1 MKRGDLK
8 RVDLKGYIR
17 VKGKSYISIVMVF
30 LLLGCTSYPAARKE
44 ASPPPS
50 KEMGR
55 AFVREALQHY
65 QFVKDPDV
73 VNLVNSVGRRI
84 VSKVG
89 ANPDSYHFFVVREN
103 QPNAFAIPGGYIF
116 VFDGLLLQ
124 LRDEG
129 ELAGVL
135 AHEIAHVER
144 SHFFKDD
151 KKIAALDI
159 ATIAA
164 ILLSGGN
171 PAALTLAGAANLDI
185 RLQFSR
191 DNEAEADS
199 YAMRYLEKGG
209 YSSEGLLNFF
219 DSLIRYERFNP
230 QTVPAYASTHPGLEE
245 RRDRVANFLRK
256 TSDTPDTGTGTGI
269 TRNWQR
275 MQATLLSR
283 NITLKDESTL
293 LQAMMIEKMP
303 EEKREEAL
311 NYLLGLAYMK
321 AGRFSDA
328 IPRYLTAIGLNEN
341 NHLYYADIA
350 FCYLKQQDIDKS
362 REAAIKSILLSRD
375 YAPAHVI
382 MGIIELDSD
391 NLTKAISHLYDAL
404 KMDEA
409 NSMANFYL
417 AMAYRKSSDAG
428 KEAFYSARYF
438 KLNLD
443 PERALKEL
451 NRAKDLVTIDTPMH
465 FRILQ
470 EIEEIKREGL

>member
-1 MKRGDLK
+1 MKTNFYLT
-8 RVDLKGYIR
+8 VVLALVLI
-17 VKGKSYISIVMVF
+17 
-30 LLLGCTSYPAARKE
+30 GCSSYPSARKD

-55 AFVREALQHY
+55 AFVKEALQHY

-84 VSKVG
+84 VRKIG

-191 DNEAEADS
+191 DNEREADS
-199 YAMRYLEKGG
+199 YAMRYLERGG

-230 QTVPAYASTHPGLEE
+230 QSVPAYASTHPGLEE
-245 RRDRVANFLRK
+245 RRYRVASFLMK
-256 TSDTPDTGTGTGI
+256 TPDYASTSADTDTK
-269 TRNWQR
+269 TNTTQNWPR

-283 NITLKDESTL
+283 NITLKDESVL
-293 LQAMMIEKMP
+293 LQAMSIEKNP
-303 EEKREEAL
+303 EDRKEEAA
-311 NYLLGLAYMK
+311 NYLLGVASMK
-321 AGRFSDA
+321 AGRYSDA
-328 IPRYLTAIGLNEN
+328 IPRYLNAIGLNEV
-341 NHLYYADIA
+341 NHLYYADLA
-350 FCYLKQQDIDKS
+350 FCYLKQQDIVKS
-362 REAAIKSILLSRD
+362 REAAITSISLNKE

-391 NLTKAISHLYDAL
+391 NLAKATSHLEDAL
-404 KMDEA
+404 RLDEA
-409 NSMANFYL
+409 DSMANFYL
-417 AMAYRKSSDAG
+417 AMAYRKSGDAG
-428 KEAFYSARYF
+428 REAFYSARYF
-438 KLNLD
+438 KMNLD
-443 PERALKEL
+443 PDRALKEL
-451 NRAKDLVTIDTPMH
+451 NRAKELVKTDTPMH

-470 EIEEIKREGL
+470 EIDEIKREGL

>member
-1 MKRGDLK
+1 MKNKFYLT
-8 RVDLKGYIR
+8 V
-17 VKGKSYISIVMVF
+17 
-30 LLLGCTSYPAARKE
+30 LLILVLFGCSTHPQARKE
-44 ASPPPS
+44 VSPPPS

-55 AFVREALQHY
+55 AFVKEALQHY
-65 QFVKDPDV
+65 KFVKDPDV
-73 VNLVNSVGRRI
+73 VNVVNSVGRRI
-84 VSKVG
+84 VSKIG

-116 VFDGLLLQ
+116 IFDGLLLQ

-191 DNEAEADS
+191 DNEREADS

-209 YSSEGLLNFF
+209 YSPEGLLKFF

-230 QTVPAYASTHPGLEE
+230 QMVPAYASTHPGLEE
-245 RRDRVANFLRK
+245 RRYRVANFLMK
-256 TSDTPDTGTGTGI
+256 TPDNESPVTEVDTGMNI
-269 TRNWQR
+269 TQSWPR
-275 MQATLLSR
+275 MQAALLSR
-283 NITLKDESTL
+283 NITLKDESIL
-293 LQAMMIEKMP
+293 LQTMNIENVP
-303 EEKREEAL
+303 EDRRKEAE
-311 NYLLGLAYMK
+311 NYLLGVVYMK
-321 AGRFSDA
+321 AGRYIDA
-328 IPRYLTAIGLNEN
+328 IPRYLAAIGFNEG
-341 NHLYYADIA
+341 NHIYFSDLA
-350 FCYLKQQDIDKS
+350 FCYLKQQDIVKS
-362 REAAIKSILLSRD
+362 REAASKSILINKN
-375 YAPAHVI
+375 YAAAHVI

-391 NLTKAISHLYDAL
+391 NLTGAISHLEDAL
-404 KMDEA
+404 RLDETD
-409 NSMANFYL
+409 SMTSFYL
-417 AMAYRKSSDAG
+417 ALAYRKSGDAG
-428 KEAFYSARYF
+428 REAYYSARYF

-443 PERALKEL
+443 PDRALKEF
-451 NRAKDLVTIDTPMH
+451 NRARELVKTDTPMH

-470 EIEEIKREGL
+470 EIDEIKREGL

>member
-1 MKRGDLK
+1 MK
-8 RVDLKGYIR
+8 KGFCIT
-17 VKGKSYISIVMVF
+17 VLLTLV
-30 LLLGCTSYPAARKE
+30 LLGCSSYPSARKD

-50 KEMGR
+50 NEMGR
-55 AFVREALQHY
+55 AFVKEALQHY

-144 SHFFKDD
+144 GHFFKDD

-171 PAALTLAGAANLDI
+171 PAALTLAGAANLDM

-191 DNEAEADS
+191 DNEREADS

-245 RRDRVANFLRK
+245 RRYRVASFLMK
-256 TSDTPDTGTGTGI
+256 TPDDASTTADTDTI
-269 TRNWQR
+269 TSTTQSWPR
-275 MQATLLSR
+275 MQATLLSS
-283 NITLKDESTL
+283 NITLKDESIL
-293 LQAMMIEKMP
+293 LQAMRIEKIP
-303 EEKREEAL
+303 EKRREEAA
-311 NYLLGLAYMK
+311 NYLLGVAFMK
-321 AGRFSDA
+321 AGRYSDA
-328 IPRYLTAIGLNEN
+328 IPRYLTAIGLNEE
-341 NHLYYADIA
+341 NHVYYADLA
-350 FCYLKQQDIDKS
+350 FCYLKQQDIVKS
-362 REAAIKSILLSRD
+362 REAAVKSIFWNKD
-375 YAPAHVI
+375 YAPSHVI
-382 MGIIELDSD
+382 MGIIELDSE
-391 NLTKAISHLYDAL
+391 NLTRATSHLEDAL
-404 KMDEA
+404 RLDEA
-409 NSMANFYL
+409 DSMANFYL
-417 AMAYRKSSDAG
+417 AMAYRKSGDAG
-428 KEAFYSARYF
+428 REAFYSARYF
-438 KLNLD
+438 KINLD

-451 NRAKDLVTIDTPMH
+451 SRAKELVKTDTPMH
-465 FRILQ
+465 FRVLQ
-470 EIEEIKREGL
+470 EIDEIKREGL

>member
-1 MKRGDLK
+1 MKIPLFPPFSKGEKNPPLKKRGARGNLKRGDLK
-8 RVDLKGYIR
+8 KVDLKGYIR
-17 VKGKSYISIVMVF
+17 VKNKSYISIFMVF

-116 VFDGLLLQ
+116 IFDGLLLQ

-191 DNEAEADS
+191 DNEREADS
-199 YAMRYLEKGG
+199 YAMRYLERGG
-209 YSSEGLLNFF
+209 YSSEGLPNFF

-230 QTVPAYASTHPGLEE
+230 QSVPAYASTHPGIEE
-245 RRDRVANFLRK
+245 RRYRVASFLLK
-256 TSDTPDTGTGTGI
+256 TPDDAS
-269 TRNWQR
+269 TRADTDTKTNTTHNWPR
-275 MQATLLSR
+275 MQAALLSR
-283 NITLKDESTL
+283 NITLKDESIL
-293 LQAMMIEKMP
+293 LKSMSLDKLP
-303 EEKREEAL
+303 EERKEEAA
-311 NYLLGLAYMK
+311 NYLLG
-321 AGRFSDA
+321 
-328 IPRYLTAIGLNEN
+328 
-341 NHLYYADIA
+341 
-350 FCYLKQQDIDKS
+350 
-362 REAAIKSILLSRD
+362 
-375 YAPAHVI
+375 V
-382 MGIIELDSD
+382 
-391 NLTKAISHLYDAL
+391 AL
-404 KMDEA
+404 
-409 NSMANFYL
+409 
-417 AMAYRKSSDAG
+417 
-428 KEAFYSARYF
+428 
-438 KLNLD
+438 
-443 PERALKEL
+443 
-451 NRAKDLVTIDTPMH
+451 
-465 FRILQ
+465 
-470 EIEEIKREGL
+470 

>member
-1 MKRGDLK
+1 MFGLK
-8 RVDLKGYIR
+8 NNFYIT
-17 VKGKSYISIVMVF
+17 VVLAL
-30 LLLGCTSYPAARKE
+30 LLLGCSSYPSARKD

-55 AFVREALQHY
+55 AFVKEALQHY
-65 QFVKDPDV
+65 RFVKDPDV

-84 VSKVG
+84 VSKIG
-89 ANPDSYHFFVVREN
+89 ANPDSYHFLVVREN

-116 VFDGLLLQ
+116 VFDGLLPQ

-171 PAALTLAGAANLDI
+171 PAALTLAGAANLDV

-191 DNEAEADS
+191 ENEREADS

-209 YSSEGLLNFF
+209 YSSESLLNFF

-245 RRDRVANFLRK
+245 RRDRVASFLMK
-256 TSDTPDTGTGTGI
+256 THDSASTAADTDSKTNTAQKWT
-269 TRNWQR
+269 R
-275 MQATLLSR
+275 MQASLLSR
-283 NITLKDESTL
+283 NIALKDESIL
-293 LQAMMIEKMP
+293 LQSMGIEKIP
-303 EEKREEAL
+303 EERRDETA
-311 NYLLGLAYMK
+311 NYLLGIVYMK
-321 AGRFSDA
+321 AGLYSDA
-328 IPRYLTAIGLNEN
+328 IPRYLKAIGFNEGN
-341 NHLYYADIA
+341 YVYYADLA
-350 FCYLKQQDIDKS
+350 YCYLKQQDIVKS
-362 REAAIKSILLSRD
+362 REAALKSISLNKD

-382 MGIIELDSD
+382 MGILEMDSD
-391 NLTKAISHLYDAL
+391 NLAMATSHLEDAL
-404 KMDEA
+404 RLDETDD
-409 NSMANFYL
+409 MVNFYL
-417 AMAYRKSSDAG
+417 AMAYRKSGESGRD
-428 KEAFYSARYF
+428 AFYSARYF
-438 KLNLD
+438 KINLD
-443 PERALKEL
+443 PDRALKEF
-451 NRAKDLVTIDTPMH
+451 NRAKDLVKTDTPMH

-470 EIEEIKREGL
+470 EIDEIKREGL

>member
-1 MKRGDLK
+1 MKNNFCITVLLAL
-8 RVDLKGYIR
+8 V
-17 VKGKSYISIVMVF
+17 
-30 LLLGCTSYPAARKE
+30 LLGCSSYPSAKKDAA
-44 ASPPPS
+44 PPPS

-55 AFVREALQHY
+55 AFVKEALQHY

-73 VNLVNSVGRRI
+73 VNLVNSVGRSI
-84 VSKVG
+84 VRKIG

-144 SHFFKDD
+144 GHFFKDD

-191 DNEAEADS
+191 DNEREADS
-199 YAMRYLEKGG
+199 YAMRYLERGG

-230 QTVPAYASTHPGLEE
+230 QSVPAYASTHPGIEE
-245 RRDRVANFLRK
+245 RRYRVASFLMK
-256 TSDTPDTGTGTGI
+256 TPDDAS
-269 TRNWQR
+269 TRADTDTKTNTTHNWPR

-283 NITLKDESTL
+283 NITLKDESIL
-293 LQAMMIEKMP
+293 LKSMSIDKLP
-303 EEKREEAL
+303 EERKEEAA
-311 NYLLGLAYMK
+311 NYLLGVAFMK
-321 AGRFSDA
+321 AGHYSDA
-328 IPRYLTAIGLNEN
+328 ITRFQTAIGIDEY
-341 NHLYYADIA
+341 NHVYYADLA
-350 FCYLKQQDIDKS
+350 FCYLKQQDIVKS
-362 REAAIKSILLSRD
+362 KEAAIKSISLNKD
-375 YAPAHVI
+375 YAPPHVI

-391 NLTKAISHLYDAL
+391 NLARATSHLEDAL
-404 KMDEA
+404 RLDEA
-409 NSMANFYL
+409 DPMANFYL
-417 AMAYRKSSDAG
+417 AMTYRKSGDTG
-428 KEAFYSARYF
+428 REAFFSARYF
-438 KLNLD
+438 KINLNPD
-443 PERALKEL
+443 SALKEFI
-451 NRAKDLVTIDTPMH
+451 RAKELVKTDTPMH

-470 EIEEIKREGL
+470 EIDEIKREGL

>member
-1 MKRGDLK
+1 MK
-8 RVDLKGYIR
+8 I
-17 VKGKSYISIVMVF
+17 KSYISIFMVF
-30 LLLGCTSYPAARKE
+30 LLLGCTAYPAARKD

-50 KEMGR
+50 KEMGK

-73 VNLVNSVGRRI
+73 VNFVSSVGRRI
-84 VSKVG
+84 VRKTG
-89 ANPDSYHFFVVREN
+89 ANPDSYHFLVVKEN

-135 AHEIAHVER
+135 AHEVAHVER
-144 SHFFKDD
+144 GHFFKDD

-159 ATIAA
+159 ATLAA

-199 YAMRYLEKGG
+199 YAMRYLGKSG

-245 RRDRVANFLRK
+245 RRDRVADFIVK
-256 TSDTPDTGTGTGI
+256 TPDYASTAPDTGDTANLTQ
-269 TRNWQR
+269 NWTR

-283 NITLKDESTL
+283 DITLKDESIL
-293 LQAMMIEKMP
+293 LQAMRIEKSP
-303 EEKREEAL
+303 EESREETV
-311 NYLLGLAYMK
+311 NYLLGLSYLK
-321 AGRFSDA
+321 AGRYSDA
-328 IPRYLTAIGLNEN
+328 IPRYLTAIGLNKEN
-341 NHLYYADIA
+341 HVYYADLA
-350 FCYLKQQDIDKS
+350 FCYLKQQDLVKS
-362 REAAIKSILLSRD
+362 REAAVKSILQDKD

-382 MGIIELDSD
+382 MGIIDLDSD
-391 NLTKAISHLYDAL
+391 NLPAAISHLEFAL
-404 KMDEA
+404 KIDDGDP
-409 NSMANFYL
+409 MANFYL
-417 AMAYRKSSDAG
+417 AMAYRKSGDAG
-428 KEAFYSARYF
+428 REAFYSARYF
-438 KLNLD
+438 KLSLD
-443 PERALKEL
+443 PERALNEL
-451 NRAKDLVTIDTPMH
+451 NRAKELVKTGSPMH

>member
-1 MKRGDLK
+1 MK
-8 RVDLKGYIR
+8 IR
-17 VKGKSYISIVMVF
+17 PFILIFLILALIGCKSYP
-30 LLLGCTSYPAARKE
+30 PARTDAT
-44 ASPPPS
+44 PPPS

-73 VNLVNSVGRRI
+73 VNVVNSVGRRI
-84 VSKVG
+84 VSKIG
-89 ANPDSYHFFVVREN
+89 SNPDSYHFFVVKES

-144 SHFFKDD
+144 GHFFKDD

-191 DNEAEADS
+191 DNESEADS
-199 YAMRYLEKGG
+199 YALRYLGKGG

-219 DSLIRYERFNP
+219 DTMIRYERFNP
-230 QTVPAYASTHPGLEE
+230 QMVPAYASTHPGLEE
-245 RRDRVANFLRK
+245 RRDRVGAYLLK
-256 TSDTPDTGTGTGI
+256 KSDDEDTAADGGSKPVI
-269 TRNWQR
+269 SQDWLR

-283 NITLKDESTL
+283 DIDLKDNSIFM
-293 LQAMMIEKMP
+293 QAMKIDQIP
-303 EEKREEAL
+303 EDRREEAL
-311 NYLLGLAYMK
+311 NYLSGLAYMK
-321 AGRFSDA
+321 AGRYSDA
-328 IPRYLTAIGLNEN
+328 IPKYLAAIASNRDN
-341 NHLYYADIA
+341 YVYHADLA
-350 FCYLKQQDIDKS
+350 YCYLKQQDLLRS
-362 REAAIKSILLSRD
+362 REAAVRSIRLNED
-375 YAPAHVI
+375 YEPVHVI
-382 MGIIELDSD
+382 MGIIEIDSD
-391 NLTKAISHLYDAL
+391 NLPAAILHLENALRINDSDA
-404 KMDEA
+404 
-409 NSMANFYL
+409 MANFYL
-417 AMAYRKSSDAG
+417 AMAYRKSGDVG
-428 KEAFYSARYF
+428 LEAFYSAMYF
-438 KLNLD
+438 KTSLV
-443 PERALKEL
+443 PERALNEF
-451 NRAKDLVTIDTPMH
+451 NRAKDLIKTGTPMQ